1 MIMKSEDQVP
11 PASPS
16 LAFEPGHIY
25 TWAEVSTIHKVRI
38 GIYQRKGRLIS
49 LLTDFGRINPCY
61 PDVRDDASG
70 TIMYTGNGR
79 RGNQK
84 LDVQNRSLLDAIER
98 ELSVPLFNKLSPGR
112 WEFLGFWRVID
123 GEYVTDEKQ
132 GRMVWKFTLNLEN

>member
-1 MIMKSEDQVP
+1 MIMTAEDHMP
-11 PASPS
+11 TEGLS
-16 LAFEPGHIY
+16 LTFESDQIY

-61 PDVRDDASG
+61 PDVRDNAAG

-84 LDVQNRSLLDAIER
+84 HDPQNRALLDAIELEIR
-98 ELSVPLFNKLSPGR
+98 VPLFNKLSTGR
-112 WEFLGFWRVID
+112 W
-123 GEYVTDEKQ
+123 
-132 GRMVWKFTLNLEN
+132 